1 METYQEGE
9 VSYREEIGKK
19 SHSNKNLIKRG
30 KRTGEQKRI
39 GNWSYA
45 DRNLLMRG
53 NYSGGER
60 NDLILIKRTAGGIA
74 LVGTTNNR
82 SNNPTL
88 MRKYS
93 GGELILWKKNKEK

>member
-1 METYQEGE
+1 
-9 VSYREEIGKK
+9 
-19 SHSNKNLIKRG
+19 
-30 KRTGEQKRI
+30 
-39 GNWSYA
+39 
-45 DRNLLMRG
+45 MRG

-74 LVGTTNNR
+74 PVGTTNNR

-93 GGELILWKKNKEK
+93 GGELIL